1 MKMIAGLGNPG
12 EKYKHT
18 RHNIGFM
25 FIDLLSE
32 TFGIP
37 LDRRDFRARWGRGE
51 IHSEEVILVKP
62 QTYMNLSGYSVS
74 RFKDRFDLPL
84 KDIFVVFDDV
94 DLPFEKIRIKS
105 RGGAGGHKGIQSIIS
120 SLRSDCFPR
129 LRMGIGRPEKD
140 EMVEHVLESFTPD
153 ERVALSSLLE
163 RTKEAMESII
173 EDGISHAM
181 NRFN

>member
-1 MKMIAGLGNPG
+1 LKIIAGLGNPG
-12 EKYKHT
+12 EKYRLT

-25 FIDLLSE
+25 LIDLLSE

-37 LDRRDFRARWGRGE
+37 LDRRDFRARWGSGK

-105 RGGAGGHKGIQSIIS
+105 RGGAGGHKGIQSIIG

-129 LRMGIGRPEKD
+129 LRLGIGRPENN
-140 EMVEHVLESFTPD
+140 EMVEHVLEPFTPD
-153 ERVALSSLLE
+153 ERVALSSVLE
-163 RTKEAMESII
+163 RAKEAMECIL
-173 EDGISHAM
+173 ENGISYAM
-181 NRFN
+181 NEYN

>member
-1 MKMIAGLGNPG
+1 MKIIAGLGNPG
-12 EKYKHT
+12 EMYRHT

-32 TFGIP
+32 TFDIP
-37 LDRRDFRARWGRGE
+37 LDRRSFRARWGKGK

-74 RFKDRFDLPL
+74 RFRKHFDVPL
-84 KDIFVVFDDV
+84 KDIFIVFDDV
-94 DLPFEKIRIKS
+94 DLPFERIRIKS
-105 RGGAGGHKGIQSIIS
+105 RGGAGGHKGIQSIMS

-129 LRMGIGRPEKD
+129 LRLGIGRPENN
-140 EMVEHVLESFTPD
+140 EMVEHVLAPFTPD
-153 ERVALSSLLE
+153 ERVVLSTVLE
-163 RTKEAMESII
+163 RAKEAMESIL

-181 NRFN
+181 NTFN